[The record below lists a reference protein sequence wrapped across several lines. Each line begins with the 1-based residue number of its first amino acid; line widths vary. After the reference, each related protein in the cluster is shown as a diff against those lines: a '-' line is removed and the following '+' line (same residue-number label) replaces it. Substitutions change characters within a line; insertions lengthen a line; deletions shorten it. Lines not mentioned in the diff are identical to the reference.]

1 MAAPTAA
8 PGPALLA
15 IAIPRSKFPLALIPA
30 RTAPHWNP
38 AGSVPSVKTDWSFIP
53 LLYQALRFLD
63 CDAIEEARSNKHS
76 SSLARLKPCPSV

>member
-8 PGPALLA
+8 FEPAPRA
-15 IAIPRSKFPLALIPA
+15 IAIPRSRFPLDLIPA

-38 AGSVPSVKTDWSFIP
+38 AGSVPSVKTDWSFIL

-63 CDAIEEARSNKHS
+63 CDAIEEAQGK
-76 SSLARLKPCPSV
+76 